1 MELIATREIV
11 LQLKAVKAERGL
23 SWQDIKI
30 LLKNNGDY
38 LAQST
43 LQRVFA
49 DGSENDSFRYESTLA
64 PLVRALLWQS
74 GGDDTADAAVADDRI
89 AGLQAVILLKDAEL
103 EKLRDINEHLES
115 RVEFLLEQISLKDRR
130 MDEKDALIQK
140 LMEKVLT

>member
-49 DGSENDSFRYESTLA
+49 EGSEDDNFRYESTLA
-64 PLVRALLWQS
+64 PLVRALLWQN
-74 GGDDTADAAVADDRI
+74 GGDDIADAAVADDRI

-115 RVEFLLEQISLKDRR
+115 RVEFLLEQIEKKDRR

-140 LMEKVLT
+140 LMEKVL

>member
-1 MELIATREIV
+1 MELIATKEIV
-11 LQLKAVKAERGL
+11 LQLKAVKAEKGL

-64 PLVRALLWQS
+64 PLVRALLWQDS
-74 GGDDTADAAVADDRI
+74 GDKAQDAAIADDRI

-103 EKLRDINEHLES
+103 EKLRDMNEHLES

-130 MDEKDALIQK
+130 MDEKDEIIRQ
-140 LMEKVLT
+140 LMGKVLT